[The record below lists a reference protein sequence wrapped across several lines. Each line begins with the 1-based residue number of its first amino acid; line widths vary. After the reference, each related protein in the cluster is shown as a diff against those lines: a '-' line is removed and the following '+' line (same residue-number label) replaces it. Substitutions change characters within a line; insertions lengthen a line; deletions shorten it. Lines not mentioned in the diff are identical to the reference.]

1 MENEENLTTRTLWG
15 LSGSWTPQ
23 PAGSSDC
30 PWPCLGKPAGT
41 FMTQGRCM
49 THHSAQRCCFALA
62 FRFNLH
68 LQMLTKLSSLFI
80 YTLKLGSMPHGA
92 CWGWVCFSSVPIL
105 PALQCAVPSL
115 VPPHSSSKLCLPT
128 LALFHLVFPSSFVVP
143 AKSWQE
149 ARSTLRP
156 GTRCRACVVPGC
168 LDEGMEQVT
177 AAGEEG
183 VVPPEVS
190 TLWLC
195 S

>member
-1 MENEENLTTRTLWG
+1 MRVVAAGHHNLLG
-15 LSGSWTPQ
+15 
-23 PAGSSDC
+23 AGTA
-30 PWPCLGKPAGT
+30 PGPCLGKPAGT
-41 FMTQGRCM
+41 FMTQGRRM
-49 THHSAQRCCFALA
+49 TLHSAQRCCFALA

-80 YTLKLGSMPHGA
+80 YTLNLGSMPHWA

-105 PALQCAVPSL
+105 PAPRCAVPSP
-115 VPPHSSSKLCLPT
+115 VPPHGSSKLCLPT

-156 GTRCRACVVPGC
+156 GTRCTACMVPGC

-177 AAGEEG
+177 AVGEEG

-190 TLWLC
+190 TRWLC